1 MHSIEQD
8 IINAVRNR
16 KNLLTGKASS
26 SSYARLHHL
35 TGYRDSLKWDR
46 GSGCFMYHL
55 WGNLIFHRTG
65 LHSITVSDCGYA
77 TPTTTSRLNA
87 IFAALDIP
95 ITASV
100 RKGSTVFFSPYIQQG
115 EEIKDSVDLAGWH
128 ITIA

>member
-1 MHSIEQD
+1 MKTIEQD
-8 IINAVRNR
+8 IIKAVRDR
-16 KNLLTGKASS
+16 KNLLTGKASG
-26 SSYARLHHL
+26 SSYAQMHGL

-77 TPTTTSRLNA
+77 TPTTVSRINA

-95 ITASV
+95 VTASV
-100 RKGSTVFFSPYIQQG
+100 RKGKTVYFSPYIQQG
-115 EEIKDSVDLAGWH
+115 EEIKDSCDILGWH
-128 ITIA
+128 ITLI

>member
-26 SSYARLHHL
+26 SSYAQSHHL

-65 LHSITVSDCGYA
+65 LHSVTVSDCGYA

-87 IFAALDIP
+87 IFSGLDIP
-95 ITASV
+95 VAVSI
-100 RKGSTVFFSPYIQQG
+100 RKGKTVFFIAGVESHTD
-115 EEIKDSVDLAGWH
+115 KFTVAGWNV
-128 ITIA
+128 TII